1 MRALRRRVVHKYWTR
16 PAERLRAG
24 EEMAAILEGKRRI
37 LETRE
42 RIQALESRVPRPGRR
57 KVPSD
62 CVGPGYE
69 GLDIRWPPCL
79 SQESGGPRGWH
90 DTSEANGT
98 IGTTIG

>member
-62 CVGPGYE
+62 CVGR
-69 GLDIRWPPCL
+69 GLRGIRHTMAAVPI
-79 SQESGGPRGWH
+79 SGIRRPKRL
-90 DTSEANGT
+90 A
-98 IGTTIG
+98 